1 MFQRCPV
8 KVLHYDER
16 LAVLLANVVNGADI
30 RMVERRRS
38 SRFTAESL
46 QRLPVLRHILRQE
59 LQCNEAVKP
68 SVLGLVHD
76 SHASAAE
83 LLDDAVMRD
92 NLANHSF
99 SPRCAE
105 ILRAVMGQVNNLN
118 RARYFG
124 LAHCGKTRCG
134 MLLLGGAAVH
144 RYDNWQIF

>member
-16 LAVLLANVVNGADI
+16 LAVLLPNVVDSADI
-30 RMVERRRS
+30 RMVERRGS

-59 LQCNEAVKP
+59 LQCNETVKA

-76 SHASAAE
+76 AHASAAE

-92 NLANHSF
+92 DLANHSF

-118 RARYFG
+118 RARCFG
-124 LAHCGKTRCG
+124 LAHLRQNS
-134 MLLLGGAAVH
+134 MWHVLLGGAAVH